1 MAPQEDLNLQMY
13 IAMIEYVLYDSFV
26 RYKEKGYMTIEE
38 KIYVCDFTIA
48 VCRSF
53 SKTLKHLIKN

>member
-1 MAPQEDLNLQMY
+1 MNTRLDLNLQMY

-26 RYKEKGYMTIEE
+26 RYREKGYMTLEE
-38 KIYVCDFTIA
+38 KIYVFDFTVA

-53 SKTLKHLIKN
+53 SKTLESINS